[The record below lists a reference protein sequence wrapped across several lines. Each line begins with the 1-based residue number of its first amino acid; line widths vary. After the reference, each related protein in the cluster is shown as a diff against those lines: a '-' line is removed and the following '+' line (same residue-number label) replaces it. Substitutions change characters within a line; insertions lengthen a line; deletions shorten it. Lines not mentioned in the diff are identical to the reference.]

1 MKKILKR
8 VLSAAL
14 VVVMSMT
21 LVGPV
26 GAARVDSEA
35 QAQATVIIGDAEI
48 ANATEKV
55 QIPVAV
61 KFNDETTSVSNIGL
75 VLEYDKS
82 MLSLE
87 SISTKKSARE
97 YAIMYGGATNV
108 DAGTVTWATT
118 NEDEFASKATTAE
131 DGFFGTDILFWI
143 TFKAKESYLNGTY
156 NVSCDLID
164 DAEGNFYCV
173 VGEKVVD
180 FNVEVGEI
188 TLTGGLDKDDLKPT
202 IATQPAS
209 ASYVYDAEIA
219 ALSVEATVPSICE
232 GLTYQWYKDG
242 TVIEGATQATY
253 QPEQIYG
260 TTSYYCVVSTT
271 YNDQPF
277 TTASK
282 TAEIT
287 YDQAALPADKFHVTP
302 DSFVFDGTEKSPE
315 YGVTGLKANVDWEV
329 DRTCFS
335 SAIDAGTYTIKVH
348 GIGNYKGSAEKTWTI
363 ERAPVAVPV
372 AADGLTYNG
381 QTQTGV
387 PAGEGYTITGNTQ
400 TNAGSYTAVAVLDSN
415 HKWADGTTA
424 NKSISW
430 TIAPKSVAAQ
440 WSNTTLTYNGK
451 EQAPTATVNTGIAGE
466 SLTPAVAGGQTN
478 KGEYTATAS
487 INNDN
492 YTLTNT
498 SSPYTIQAKNV
509 DVVWANTTL
518 TYNGKEQAPTATVE
532 TGIVGETLTPT
543 VSGAKK
549 DAGNYT
555 ATAAINNANYKLG
568 NTTTSFA
575 IEANTQFTDVTAK
588 EQNVVIEVGSFAE
601 PKFTGID
608 GEAVTGTTTYT
619 YKGESKTVAEINADL
634 QTLAV
639 DTEVEIGYSFAA
651 DGNYSSTKTGT
662 IKVKMVSIIY
672 EVGGATATI
681 NNAVAVKAD
690 ATYGDSWADIVKIN
704 AIAASVNGEPVAGQY
719 KLDVTGKPNAGR
731 QIPFKVL
738 FTATSDSRYQ
748 NVEVVSGTVDVA
760 AKKVAVEWG
769 NTALT
774 YNGQEQ
780 VPAASAKG
788 VDNAAIVLNV
798 TGGQINAGRGYE
810 AVAATADTNY
820 ELTGATKAFA
830 IAPKSVEVQWTNTEL
845 TYNGKEQAPI
855 AAAQGVGDYVIPLN
869 MTTAKQTDVGE
880 YTAAV
885 TTTDGNYALT
895 GTSKAFAI
903 KVLALKA
910 ADLEI
915 AAIAEQTYAGVAI
928 KPAVSISHKVTGEQL
943 DSNDL
948 TITYKNNTNAGM
960 AKVDVAGKGNYAG
973 TLTDAASF
981 SIVPKNVDV
990 VWTNTTLTYNGK
1002 EQMPTA
1008 TVNTGI
1014 AGETLTPT
1022 VTGEKKDAGNY
1033 TATAAIDNANY
1044 NLGNTTT
1051 GFVIEANTR
1060 ITDITAK
1067 EQNVVI
1073 EVGNFT
1079 EPKFTGIDGE
1089 AVTGTTTY
1097 TYKGATKTAAQIN
1110 DDLQTLTVDAEVEIG
1125 YSFEAT
1131 GNYSGTKTGTIKVK
1145 MVSII
1150 YEVGGAAATINNAVT
1165 VKTDATYGDSWADI
1179 VKINTMA
1186 ASVNG
1191 VPVAG
1196 QYKLD
1201 VTGNPNAGQQ
1211 IPFKVLFTADSD
1223 ARYQNVE
1230 VVSGTVDVAAK
1241 KVAVTW
1247 ANTTLTYS
1255 GQAQAPTGTYKNVSD
1270 ADIPVTVTGAQT
1282 NVGEGYTA
1290 TATTEDTNY
1299 ELTGNTT
1306 TFAIAP
1312 AQMDATVTVEASTNS
1327 IIKDTVL
1334 TANVTGKY
1342 DVLAYQ
1348 WLKDGQII
1356 EGATA
1361 QSYTIG
1367 DGMAGS
1373 FISVRVTSSGNYVGT
1388 TTSAGTE
1395 VGKIALTATVTIAG
1409 ETAVGSELTA
1419 TVIGEG
1425 TYDIVWLADG
1435 VLIENASGSPYI
1447 VAKADQGKTIT
1458 AKIVGKGDYTGEAV
1472 SNGIVIPA
1480 GRPDAVVLT
1489 ARGSSRRVTLNWTAP
1504 ANNGAAIT
1512 GYQVKMDGEGQ
1523 EWIDVAADQTS
1534 YVFEG
1539 LENGTEYTFYMKAIN
1554 AVGESDEATVTAKP
1568 RAAAVSGGG
1577 GFTPKPEEP
1586 KPEEPKDKV
1595 TTKTD
1600 AAGNKVTTTEKVDG
1614 SVEIKAE
1621 LNNKVVTDAAKND
1634 TVVELPMNPVVVGDQ
1649 KTEVTINTGAK
1660 EAVKVEIPVAETTS
1674 GTVAVLIKADGTEQI
1689 IRDSVVTENGVVAN
1703 VSDGDKIVI
1712 KDNSKQFKDVADHW
1726 GEGAVNFVA
1735 ARGIFAGTGDG
1746 STFSPNVATT
1756 RGMIAQV
1763 LHNLEYNKN
1772 HPHDGHSF
1780 PDVGDHHWY
1789 DDAVHWAEDHGI
1801 VGGYGDG
1808 TFKGDKEVTRE
1819 ELVVMLWNYAGKQT
1833 TKDNSLVNGFND
1845 AAKVSDWAK
1854 TAMNWALEN
1863 GVLGGKGGKMLDP
1876 TGFATRAELA
1886 QMMKNYLENI

>member
-180 FNVEVGEI
+180 FNVEIGEI

-219 ALSVEATVPSICE
+219 ALSVEATVPGICE

-329 DRTCFS
+329 DRSCFS
-335 SAIDAGTYTIKVH
+335 SAINAGTYTIKVH

-363 ERAPVAVPV
+363 ERAPIAVPV

-400 TNAGSYTAVAVLDSN
+400 KDAGSYTAVAVLDSN

-424 NKSISW
+424 NKNIRW
-430 TIAPKSVAAQ
+430 TIAPKSVAVE
-440 WSNTTLTYNGK
+440 WSNTELTYNGEK
-451 EQAPTATVNTGIAGE
+451 QVPIATVKTGIAGE
-466 SLTPAVAGGQTN
+466 TLEPVVNGGQTN
-478 KGEYTATAS
+478 KGEYTATAMNS
-487 INNDN
+487 NDN

-498 SSPYTIQAKNV
+498 STDYSIGAKSV
-509 DVVWANTTL
+509 DVVWSDTTL
-518 TYNGKEQAPTATVE
+518 TYNGKEQVPTA
-532 TGIVGETLTPT
+532 
-543 VSGAKK
+543 K
-549 DAGNYT
+549 
-555 ATAAINNANYKLG
+555 
-568 NTTTSFA
+568 
-575 IEANTQFTDVTAK
+575 
-588 EQNVVIEVGSFAE
+588 
-601 PKFTGID
+601 
-608 GEAVTGTTTYT
+608 
-619 YKGESKTVAEINADL
+619 
-634 QTLAV
+634 
-639 DTEVEIGYSFAA
+639 
-651 DGNYSSTKTGT
+651 
-662 IKVKMVSIIY
+662 
-672 EVGGATATI
+672 
-681 NNAVAVKAD
+681 
-690 ATYGDSWADIVKIN
+690 
-704 AIAASVNGEPVAGQY
+704 
-719 KLDVTGKPNAGR
+719 
-731 QIPFKVL
+731 
-738 FTATSDSRYQ
+738 
-748 NVEVVSGTVDVA
+748 
-760 AKKVAVEWG
+760 
-769 NTALT
+769 
-774 YNGQEQ
+774 
-780 VPAASAKG
+780 
-788 VDNAAIVLNV
+788 
-798 TGGQINAGRGYE
+798 
-810 AVAATADTNY
+810 
-820 ELTGATKAFA
+820 
-830 IAPKSVEVQWTNTEL
+830 
-845 TYNGKEQAPI
+845 
-855 AAAQGVGDYVIPLN
+855 
-869 MTTAKQTDVGE
+869 
-880 YTAAV
+880 
-885 TTTDGNYALT
+885 
-895 GTSKAFAI
+895 
-903 KVLALKA
+903 
-910 ADLEI
+910 
-915 AAIAEQTYAGVAI
+915 
-928 KPAVSISHKVTGEQL
+928 
-943 DSNDL
+943 
-948 TITYKNNTNAGM
+948 
-960 AKVDVAGKGNYAG
+960 
-973 TLTDAASF
+973 
-981 SIVPKNVDV
+981 
-990 VWTNTTLTYNGK
+990 
-1002 EQMPTA
+1002 
-1008 TVNTGI
+1008 VNTGI
-1014 AGETLTPT
+1014 AGETLTPA
-1022 VTGEKKDAGNY
+1022 VTGAKKDAGSY

-1051 GFVIEANTR
+1051 GFVIEANTQ

-1165 VKTDATYGDSWADI
+1165 VKTDATYGDSWTDI
-1179 VKINTMA
+1179 VKINAIA

-1191 VPVAG
+1191 TPVAG
-1196 QYKLD
+1196 RYKLD
-1201 VTGNPNAGQQ
+1201 VTGKPNAGKN
-1211 IPFKVLFTADSD
+1211 ILFKVFFTADSD
-1223 ARYQNVE
+1223 ERYQNVE

-1241 KVAVTW
+1241 PVAVTW
-1247 ANTTLTYS
+1247 TNTALTYN
-1255 GQAQAPTGTYKNVSD
+1255 GKE
-1270 ADIPVTVTGAQT
+1270 QT
-1282 NVGEGYTA
+1282 PTA
-1290 TATTEDTNY
+1290 TAKGIDGKIIEITVDGGITNAGSGTAVAVTEDTNY
-1299 ELTGNTT
+1299 DLTSAEKAFTVEPKSVAVTWGSTSLLYTGKEQAPEATAEGVDGYDVPIEITGKKTDVGSGTASARSTDSNYKLTGASKRFTITARPLNLEELTIEPVADQTYAAVALKPEVTIEHKVTGEVLDASDVTMAYSNNTNVGTASVTVAGKGNYSGKLTNATSFTILPKEVAVEWAEDELVYNGKEQAPAASAKGINGVNVPVSVTGGRKDVGAGTAEAKTINTNYKLTGETKDFAIQALELKAADLTISAIAGQPYTGAAVEPVVTIKHKTTGEQLDADDMTVSYADNTNVGIAKVGVTGKGNYAGIVAEAT
-1306 TFAIAP
+1306 TFAIVP
-1312 AQMDATVTVEASTNS
+1312 AQMTGKVTITADSLS
-1327 IIKDTVL
+1327 YIKDTVL
-1334 TANVTGKY
+1334 TANV
-1342 DVLAYQ
+1342 DVNADAYTYQ
-1348 WLKDGQII
+1348 WLKDDAVI
-1356 EGATA
+1356 EGAVA
-1361 QSYTIG
+1361 QTYTIP
-1367 DGMAGS
+1367 DGIAGS
-1373 FISVRVTSSGNYVGT
+1373 IIKVRVTATGNYTGSI
-1388 TTSAGTE
+1388 TSEQGIE
-1395 VGKIALTATVTIAG
+1395 VGKIVLTGTVTITG
-1409 ETAVGSELTA
+1409 EAALDAELTVNVA
-1419 TVIGEG
+1419 GADEA
-1425 TYDIVWLADG
+1425 TYDIVWLANG
-1435 VLIENASGSPYI
+1435 TAIQNANGEAYK

-1458 AKIVGKGDYTGEAV
+1458 AKIVGKGDYTGEVV
-1472 SNGIVIPA
+1472 SNGIAIPA

-1523 EWIDVAADQTS
+1523 EWIEVAADQTS

-1586 KPEEPKDKV
+1586 KPEEPKDTV

-1614 SVEIKAE
+1614 SVEVKAE
-1621 LNNKVVTDAAKND
+1621 LNDKAVTDAVTSGTA
-1634 TVVELPMNPVVVGDQ
+1634 VELPIDPVTVGD
-1649 KTEVTINTGAK
+1649 KATEVTINTGAK
-1660 EAVKVEIPVAETTS
+1660 DKVEVEIPVAETTS
-1674 GTVAVLIKADGTEQI
+1674 GTVAVLVKADGTEQI

-1712 KDNSKQFKDVADHW
+1712 KDNSKEFKDVADHW
-1726 GEGAVNFVA
+1726 GEDAVNFVA

-1819 ELVVMLWNYAGKQT
+1819 ELVVMLWNYAGKQAA
-1833 TKDNSLVNGFND
+1833 KNNSLVNGFND
-1845 AAKVSDWAK
+1845 AANVSDWAK
-1854 TAMNWALEN
+1854 AAMDWALEN